1 MHLLFFLSAR
11 ETFCSFLSYIRV
23 DNTPP
28 KEDNE
33 MRLRRRRNKSKR
45 LNRDENDKTN
55 ALESKKKNEV
65 KEAVPVKPVRSIK
78 RLLSDPNF
86 NIQIMTVLLTMTS
99 DNARMD
105 RSLETMTTTVD
116 KVRNI
121 TELINNSMRSLK
133 TAAEAPR
140 QIKQL
145 FK

>member
-1 MHLLFFLSAR
+1 
-11 ETFCSFLSYIRV
+11 
-23 DNTPP
+23 
-28 KEDNE
+28 
-33 MRLRRRRNKSKR
+33 MRLRWRRDKSKR
-45 LNRDENDKTN
+45 QNRNKRDESN
-55 ALESKKKNEV
+55 ALEGVKKSEV
-65 KEAVPVKPVRSIK
+65 KEAVPVKPARGIT

-105 RSLETMTTTVD
+105 RGLETMTTTVD

-145 FK
+145 FNNTSNRR

>member
-1 MHLLFFLSAR
+1 
-11 ETFCSFLSYIRV
+11 
-23 DNTPP
+23 
-28 KEDNE
+28 
-33 MRLRRRRNKSKR
+33 MRLRRRRTKSKR